1 MSRAVVYEKF
11 GGPGALELRDVP
23 EPHAGRGQV
32 RVRVGAAGL
41 NPMDWGISSRPEA
54 AARFG
59 ITVPSGFG
67 SDFAGVVDEVGDGVT
82 GFAVGDRVYGGAM
95 ARAVAEFVVLN
106 SPSDPVWHTPEGISD
121 EVASTLPVA
130 GLTAAAAVAAID
142 PRAGD
147 TVLIGGAAGGVG
159 AFAVQLAKLADARV
173 IGTASES
180 TFEFLRQLGAEPVAY
195 GPGLDDRV
203 RALAPDGVTGANRPI
218 RDRDCRDRARTRR
231 APPADLHHRR
241 NTQPARWRARDR
253 RHRRDPGRHE
263 AHHGRDP
270 RRRDRRA
277 DRREVPDGAHL
288 RRRDAP
294 GRTPCPRQDRD
305 HAVTAKRGRD
315 KTRSAAPTPRDP
327 DSRRWES
334 ACFGCASA
342 IQRRR

>member
-1 MSRAVVYEKF
+1 M
-11 GGPGALELRDVP
+11 RDVP

-106 SPSDPVWHTPEGISD
+106 PPSDPVWHTPEGISD

-159 AFAVQLAKLADARV
+159 AFAVPLAKLAGARV
-173 IGTASES
+173 IGTACES
-180 TFEFLRQLGAEPVAY
+180 TFEFLRQRGAEPVAY
-195 GPGLDDRV
+195 GPGLADRV
-203 RALAPDGVTGANRPI
+203 RALAPDGVTAATDLFGTETAETALALGVPPQRISTIAAIPNPPGGVRATGAIDATPDAMKRITDAILAGGIAVPIAARFPMEQI
-218 RDRDCRDRARTRR
+218 RDAVTLQ
-231 APPADLHHRR
+231 A
-241 NTQPARWRARDR
+241 
-253 RHRRDPGRHE
+253 GRHV
-263 AHHGRDP
+263 HGKI
-270 RRRDRRA
+270 
-277 DRREVPDGAHL
+277 VI
-288 RRRDAP
+288 
-294 GRTPCPRQDRD
+294 TP
-305 HAVTAKRGRD
+305 
-315 KTRSAAPTPRDP
+315 
-327 DSRRWES
+327 
-334 ACFGCASA
+334 
-342 IQRRR
+342 